1 MNLPQYRNFPFGA
14 GNARNS
20 WFWGAVLLLI
30 LIVLFNFAKRSG
42 YDIISGRTGNGVD
55 FSLSGESNG
64 NVSTMNLKLVKDA
77 QKK

>member
-1 MNLPQYRNFPFGA
+1 MNLPQYRNFPFGS

-20 WFWGAVLLLI
+20 WFWGAVLVVI
-30 LIVLFNFAKRSG
+30 LYVLFKIAKRSG

-55 FSLSGESNG
+55 FSLTGENNG
-64 NVSTMNLKLVKDA
+64 NVSTMNLKLVKGA